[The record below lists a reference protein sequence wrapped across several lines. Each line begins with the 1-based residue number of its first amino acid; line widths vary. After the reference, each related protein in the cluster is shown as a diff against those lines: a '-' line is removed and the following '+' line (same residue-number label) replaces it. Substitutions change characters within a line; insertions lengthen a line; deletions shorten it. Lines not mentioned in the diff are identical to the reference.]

1 MVSNEEIKRM
11 LDAKRRGVD
20 IKREKIKSD
29 NSKVCPN
36 CKTKNPEKAL
46 FCVKCGNKLEKKL
59 KVKCQSCGIEN
70 PSDAKFCVNC
80 GETLNKVNLENKTP
94 KLVTNKSESNDVEFS
109 KPDIGNDESKDKT
122 SGIKSGESKRPVSIT
137 NIPPEVPEHN
147 IINKPILKKTCPSCN
162 GQNLKNAKFCV
173 ICGEK
178 FDELPSNNLKEE
190 ENAGKTSVIDRLHRN
205 EQETTDD
212 VSDLPNETTTP
223 ETNVPDS
230 TAEMKNT
237 KKPELP
243 LVDEKTT
250 DKTDLDESNI
260 QESKI
265 TEDSIDPVEKIKKA
279 KELLDIGAITSEE
292 FDHIKKKYIEQI

>member
-1 MVSNEEIKRM
+1 M

-147 IINKPILKKTCPSCN
+147 INKKPI
-162 GQNLKNAKFCV
+162 
-173 ICGEK
+173 
-178 FDELPSNNLKEE
+178 
-190 ENAGKTSVIDRLHRN
+190 
-205 EQETTDD
+205 
-212 VSDLPNETTTP
+212 
-223 ETNVPDS
+223 
-230 TAEMKNT
+230 
-237 KKPELP
+237 
-243 LVDEKTT
+243 
-250 DKTDLDESNI
+250 
-260 QESKI
+260 
-265 TEDSIDPVEKIKKA
+265 
-279 KELLDIGAITSEE
+279 
-292 FDHIKKKYIEQI
+292 